1 MKGFAAN
8 AKTEQQVVRRAG
20 EIFSRGFTEHH
31 RNTDR
36 LFLWLLLAQWAF
48 AIVLAA
54 TISPYAWEGKTRSIH
69 LHLQIA
75 LVFGGLLNALPIT
88 LIITRPGWL
97 GTRCAVGV
105 AQMLW
110 SGVLIHLTGGRI
122 ETHFHVFGS
131 LAFLAFYR
139 DWRVLVPATL
149 TVAADHFLRASFWPE
164 SVFGT
169 LNPEWWR
176 VLEHVGWVVFEDVVL
191 VLACLRE
198 QHLFRKLAEREA
210 RLEVAHWGVE
220 RQVIERTHQLE
231 VEITERRAREEDLRM
246 ARSAAES
253 ASRAKSAFLA
263 NMSHEIRTPMNGVLG
278 FTNLL
283 LDTRLDAEQ
292 VEHVQIIRQ
301 SGETLLNIIND
312 ILDFSKVEAG
322 KLTVERRPFDL
333 AAVAEQVVSLLSPQ
347 AVQKGIYVELRV
359 DPSLP
364 AEFVG
369 DGGRVRQVLLNLL
382 GNAIKFTREGRVLVE
397 IDSLPSVQPNAPDMI
412 RCMVSDTGIGI
423 SHEKQP
429 LLFKEFSQ
437 ADASTTK
444 HFGGT
449 GLGLAISRRLIEL
462 MGGMLDFSSEPG
474 VGSRFWFAL
483 PVVALTE
490 SEIDTVEVAAL
501 GPASQE
507 ARLAR
512 SGTELPAAEGV
523 VAMLVPQ
530 PPQPLTRAEA
540 RVLVA
545 EDNAVNQRLV
555 KRMLEKLGYGVDMVS
570 DGVQAV
576 TLAVANQYSIIVM
589 DCSMPDMDGYQA
601 TAEIRRL
608 QQEGALPR
616 VPIIALTANALPED
630 RARCLAAGM
639 DDYLSKPVAQEDLR
653 VMLERYLAPQY
664 ALLTTPPSTRS
675 AAPVVAE
682 ESGLAT

>member
-1 MKGFAAN
+1 MKRFASSAEN
-8 AKTEQQVVRRAG
+8 EREVKRRAA
-20 EIFSRGFTEHH
+20 EVFSRGFNEHH

-54 TISPYAWEGKTRSIH
+54 TFSPYAWEGKTRSIH

-75 LVFGGLLNALPIT
+75 VVFGGLLNALPIT
-88 LIITRPGWL
+88 LILTRPGWI
-97 GTRCAVGV
+97 GTRYAVGV

-122 ETHFHVFGS
+122 ETHFHIFGS

-149 TVAADHFLRASFWPE
+149 TVAADHCLRFFFWPE

-176 VLEHVGWVVFEDVVL
+176 VVEHVGWVAFEDVVL
-191 VLACLRE
+191 VLACVRE
-198 QHLFRKLAEREA
+198 QNLFRKLSERES
-210 RLEVAHWGVE
+210 RLELAHSGVE
-220 RQVIERTHQLE
+220 RQVVERTRQLE
-231 VEITERRAREEDLRM
+231 AEVAERRAREEDLRT
-246 ARSAAES
+246 ARVAAES

-263 NMSHEIRTPMNGVLG
+263 NMSHEIRTPMNGVIG
-278 FTNLL
+278 FTNML
-283 LDTRLDAEQ
+283 LDTRLNVEQ
-292 VEHVQIIRQ
+292 REHVQIIRQ

-312 ILDFSKVEAG
+312 ILDLSKVEAG
-322 KLTVERRPFDL
+322 KLTVENRPFAP

-347 AVQKGIYVELRV
+347 AVQKGLYVELRV
-359 DPSLP
+359 DRALP
-364 AEFVG
+364 PQIIG

-397 IDSLPSVQPNAPDMI
+397 LDVLPSSKPGSPDMI

-423 SHEKQP
+423 AHDKQS

-437 ADASTTK
+437 ADASTTRQ
-444 HFGGT
+444 FGGT

-462 MGGMLDFSSEPG
+462 MGGMLDFSSEPD

-483 PVVALTE
+483 PIVE
-490 SEIDTVEVAAL
+490 MSEGFPETVEGGAL
-501 GPASQE
+501 VDA
-507 ARLAR
+507 
-512 SGTELPAAEGV
+512 
-523 VAMLVPQ
+523 PQ
-530 PPQPLTRAEA
+530 PAWPRTRAET

-555 KRMLEKLGYGVDMVS
+555 KRMLEKLGYSVDMAS
-570 DGVQAV
+570 NGVQAV
-576 TLAVANQYSIIVM
+576 TLAVANNYSVIVM

-601 TAEIRRL
+601 TAEIRRRE
-608 QQEGALPR
+608 QEGALPR

-630 RARCLAAGM
+630 REKCLAAGM
-639 DDYLSKPVAQEDLR
+639 DDYLSKPITQVTLGA
-653 VMLERYLAPQY
+653 MLALYLSPQY

-675 AAPVVAE
+675 AEPVVAE

>member
-1 MKGFAAN
+1 MPSLDC
-8 AKTEQQVVRRAG
+8 EQKQVTRRAA
-20 EIFSRGFTEHH
+20 EIFERGFEEHH
-31 RNTDR
+31 RHTDR
-36 LFLWLLLAQWAF
+36 LFLWLLLAQWVF

-75 LVFGGLLNALPIT
+75 IFFGALVNVVPVALI
-88 LIITRPGWL
+88 LTRPAWP
-97 GTRCAVGV
+97 GTRYAVGV

-110 SGVLIHLTGGRI
+110 SGILIHLTGGRI

-139 DWRVLVPATL
+139 DWRVLLFATL
-149 TVAADHFLRASFWPE
+149 TVAADHYLRFFVWPE

-169 LNPEWWR
+169 LNPESWR
-176 VLEHVGWVVFEDVVL
+176 VMEHVSWILFEDVVL
-191 VLACLRE
+191 VLACVRE
-198 QHLFRKLAEREA
+198 QQLFRRLAEREA
-210 RLEVAHWGVE
+210 RLEVARSDVE
-220 RQVIERTHQLE
+220 RQVVERTRQLE
-231 VEITERRAREEDLRM
+231 AEITERRAREEDLRM
-246 ARSAAES
+246 ARVAAES
-253 ASRAKSAFLA
+253 ASLAKSAFLA

-283 LDTRLDAEQ
+283 LDTRLDTEQ
-292 VEHVQIIRQ
+292 REHVQIIRQ

-322 KLTVERRPFDL
+322 KLTVENRPFNF

-347 AVQKGIYVELRV
+347 AVQKGIYVEVRV
-359 DPSLP
+359 DSALP
-364 AEFVG
+364 PEFVG

-397 IDSLPSVQPNAPDMI
+397 VDVLKPAKPGSPDLI

-423 SHEKQP
+423 AHDKQS

-437 ADASTTK
+437 ADASTTRQ
-444 HFGGT
+444 FGGT

-483 PVVALTE
+483 PIRKMSE
-490 SEIDTVEVAAL
+490 SLIETVEVAAL
-501 GPASQE
+501 G
-507 ARLAR
+507 LAPPEVLD
-512 SGTELPAAEGV
+512 SAGAESPLADGV
-523 VAMLVPQ
+523 VALLLESPK
-530 PPQPLTRAEA
+530 PAKALTRADV

-545 EDNAVNQRLV
+545 EDNVVNQRLV
-555 KRMLEKLGYGVDMVS
+555 KRMLEKLGYNVDMVS
-570 DGVQAV
+570 DGLQAV
-576 TLAVANQYSIIVM
+576 TLAIANQYSIIVM
-589 DCSMPDMDGYQA
+589 DCSMPEMDGYQA

-608 QQEGALPR
+608 HREGALSR

-639 DDYLSKPVAQEDLR
+639 DDYLSKPVAQAALGD
-653 VMLERYLAPQY
+653 MLERYLSPQY

-675 AAPVVAE
+675 AEPVVAE

>member
-1 MKGFAAN
+1 M
-8 AKTEQQVVRRAG
+8 
-20 EIFSRGFTEHH
+20 
-31 RNTDR
+31 
-36 LFLWLLLAQWAF
+36 FLWLLLAQWAF

-75 LVFGGLLNALPIT
+75 ILFGGLVNALPVA
-88 LIITRPGWL
+88 LILTRPGWR
-97 GTRCAVGV
+97 GTRYAVGV

-110 SGVLIHLTGGRI
+110 SGVLIHLSGGRI

-139 DWRVLVPATL
+139 DWRVLVLATL
-149 TVAADHFLRASFWPE
+149 TVAGDHYLRFFIWPE
-164 SVFGT
+164 SIFGT

-176 VLEHVGWVVFEDVVL
+176 VLEHLSWIVFEDVVL
-191 VLACLRE
+191 VLACVRE

-210 RLEVAHWGVE
+210 RLELEHSGVE
-220 RQVIERTHQLE
+220 QQVIERTRQLE
-231 VEITERRAREEDLRM
+231 AEVAERRAREADLRT
-246 ARSAAES
+246 ARAAAES
-253 ASRAKSAFLA
+253 ASLAKSAFLA

-283 LDTRLDAEQ
+283 LDTRLNAEQ
-292 VEHVQIIRQ
+292 REHVQIIRQ
-301 SGETLLNIIND
+301 SGETLLTIIND
-312 ILDFSKVEAG
+312 ILDFSKIEAG
-322 KLTVERRPFDL
+322 KLTVENRPFDM
-333 AAVAEQVVSLLSPQ
+333 AAVADQVVSLLSPQ
-347 AVQKGIYVELRV
+347 AVQKGLYVDVRL
-359 DPSLP
+359 DPALP
-364 AEFVG
+364 PEFVG

-397 IDSLPSVQPNAPDMI
+397 VDVLRAVKPGSPDVI

-423 SHEKQP
+423 AHDKQP

-437 ADASTTK
+437 ADASTTRQ
-444 HFGGT
+444 FGGT

-483 PVVALTE
+483 PIVTMSE
-490 SEIDTVEVAAL
+490 SLIETVEVAAL
-501 GPASQE
+501 GLPSPQALESADPA
-507 ARLAR
+507 
-512 SGTELPAAEGV
+512 LPAANGV
-523 VAMLVPQ
+523 VAMLVDTPQ
-530 PPQPLTRAEA
+530 PAKALTQADVH
-540 RVLVA
+540 VLVA

-555 KRMLEKLGYGVDMVS
+555 KRMLEKLGYSVDIAS

-576 TLAVANQYSIIVM
+576 TLAVANQYNIIVM

-608 QQEGALPR
+608 HREGALPR

-630 RARCLAAGM
+630 RERCLAAGM
-639 DDYLSKPVAQEDLR
+639 DDYLSKPVAQADLSAT
-653 VMLERYLAPQY
+653 LERYLAAQY

-675 AAPVVAE
+675 AEPVVAE